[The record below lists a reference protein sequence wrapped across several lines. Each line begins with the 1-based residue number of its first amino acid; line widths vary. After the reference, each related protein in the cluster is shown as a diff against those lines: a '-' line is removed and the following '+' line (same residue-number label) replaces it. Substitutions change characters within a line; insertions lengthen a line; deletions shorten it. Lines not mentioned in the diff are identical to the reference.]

1 MTCTAQTVARK
12 ASTRRSSA
20 RTAAGVSRLSL
31 SAPLPQSTITLC
43 GPILATIFCCLP
55 FGIVSI
61 VYAAQVNGLVAEGK
75 FDSARQASENAK
87 MWAWISF
94 GIGIVPAGLFV
105 LAGVYGILGPVELIL
120 IFLVGLVALTIA
132 LAIGLYVSN
141 QTKRN

>member
-1 MTCTAQTVARK
+1 MYCPNCGEKSIDEAKFCKDCGGSLTPE
-12 ASTRRSSA
+12 
-20 RTAAGVSRLSL
+20 SL
-31 SAPLPQSTITLC
+31 SPPPPIDNHLVWA
-43 GPILATIFCCLP
+43 ILATIFCCLP